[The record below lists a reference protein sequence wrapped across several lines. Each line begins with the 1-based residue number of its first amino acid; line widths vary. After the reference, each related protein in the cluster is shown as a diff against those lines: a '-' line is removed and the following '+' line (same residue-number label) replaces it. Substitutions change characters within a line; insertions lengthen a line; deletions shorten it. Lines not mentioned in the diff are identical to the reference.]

1 MFGKIRGQAMK
12 RALGFVMLAAASQ
25 AALAQSVHWST
36 KPANDYSRYN
46 TGAVTGPPDGTATA
60 LTWFDTTWVRDFQPG
75 KITVAALERG
85 LKLPAGELVKWD
97 IIAFEA
103 HHADA
108 HGQPFDSALWMA
120 SDLKSIIASS
130 YDPATSGG
138 TYTDPRSGWKF
149 RSGPLSAAEYKALFP
164 GAKNA
169 GPMGWILIKLPSG
182 VDKTSPMFSVWVSE
196 NFSQSANGVPAPDAI
211 GVIR

>member
-1 MFGKIRGQAMK
+1 MK
-12 RALGFVMLAAASQ
+12 RVLSFVMLVAASQ

-36 KPANDYSRYN
+36 KSANDYSRYN
-46 TGAVTGPPDGTATA
+46 TGAVTGPPDGAATA

-75 KITVAALERG
+75 KISAATLERG
-85 LKLPAGELVKWD
+85 LKLPAGELAKWD

-120 SDLKSIIASS
+120 SDLKNILASP
-130 YDPATSGG
+130 YDPATAGG

-149 RSGPLSAAEYKALFP
+149 RADPLSAAEYKALFP

-169 GPMGWILIKLPSG
+169 GPMGWILIKLPPG

-196 NFSQSANGVPAPDAI
+196 NFSQSANGIPAPESI